1 MAADE
6 AGSTGAAAGGSG
18 NACLQASLD
27 NAPAKPGEKVL
38 LKPSQVVDPS
48 LLLPAPS
55 KGENSKAE
63 DPAHRGYVHYPGSL
77 TTPPCTETVDCEY
90 PCDFMPQGLLQN
102 PLTSPG
108 TDSFAAFPIAFP

>member
-6 AGSTGAAAGGSG
+6 ATAGSVGAAAGGGGG

-27 NAPAKPGEKVL
+27 NAPVKPGEKVL
-38 LKPSQVVDPS
+38 LKPAQVLDPS

-55 KGENSKAE
+55 KGKNSKAE
-63 DPAHRGYVHYPGSL
+63 GPAHRAYVHYPGSL

-90 PCDFMPQGLLQN
+90 PCDSIYAPRPAPQ
-102 PLTSPG
+102 
-108 TDSFAAFPIAFP
+108 PIYISRY